1 MEKVVSYSGRT
12 ISVEAYQGRLQL
24 WFCGSHM
31 DYPLES
37 QARLPKILTAGKSQK
52 VGKKGGLEM
61 GLYMVTR
68 F

>member
-24 WFCGSHM
+24 GFRGSHM
-31 DYPLES
+31 EYPSER
-37 QARLPKILTAGKSQK
+37 QARLPKILTATESQK